1 MNVVAIFDI
10 GKTNKK
16 VFLFNEN
23 YKIVWEKSVNLE
35 ETKDEDGFP
44 CEDIEVLKN
53 WILDRLSEIK
63 ELKDYVLKAI
73 NFSTYGASF
82 VYIDENGKVLTPL
95 YNYLKEYPDLIERI
109 SISKNNITEIRKDR
123 TAVAV
128 VATAGGI
135 AAATV
140 IVVGIKNA
148 TDDIEDVATAFGT
161 GLN

>member
-1 MNVVAIFDI
+1 MKRILFLLVVTLITSCSSLKYSATKNPD
-10 GKTNKK
+10 
-16 VFLFNEN
+16 N
-23 YKIVWEKSVNLE
+23 YKNIKAGNKYTFHQSDGSK
-35 ETKDEDGFP
+35 TPMTISSISKDSIIGTR
-44 CEDIEVLKN
+44 K
-53 WILDRLSEIK
+53 K
-63 ELKDYVLKAI
+63 
-73 NFSTYGASF
+73 
-82 VYIDENGKVLTPL
+82 
-95 YNYLKEYPDLIERI
+95 ERI

-148 TDDIEDVATAFGT
+148 TDDIQDVATAFGT

>member
-1 MNVVAIFDI
+1 MKRILFLLVVTLITSCSSLKYSATKNPD
-10 GKTNKK
+10 
-16 VFLFNEN
+16 N
-23 YKIVWEKSVNLE
+23 YKNIKAGNKYTFHQTDGSK
-35 ETKDEDGFP
+35 TPMTISSISKDSIIGTR
-44 CEDIEVLKN
+44 K
-53 WILDRLSEIK
+53 K
-63 ELKDYVLKAI
+63 
-73 NFSTYGASF
+73 
-82 VYIDENGKVLTPL
+82 
-95 YNYLKEYPDLIERI
+95 ERI

-140 IVVGIKNA
+140 IAIGIKNA